1 VVADAL
7 VVLSGPVARRRDA
20 VQCREAMGTAVGWEI
35 VDPAYYGR
43 YGYPHAAW
51 AWLRRHAPLAR
62 FDPPG
67 MRPFRAVTRYEHC
80 SAILR
85 DHRRFAIAPRIAVF
99 PEEQAPA
106 DAPPF
111 RHLLNMD
118 PPEHGRYRN
127 LLSQH
132 FTPKALEAKRAAVGR
147 IVDETLARA
156 AERTELDFVEAVAA
170 IVPLAVIA
178 EMLGIPRA
186 DWQRLFELSNTLL
199 GAADPEYQHGA
210 TLAETAARARQ
221 EFFEYFQ
228 ALSHARR
235 REPRDD
241 FISALATATIDGA
254 PLPEWELLSY
264 YVLLLVAGNETTRNA
279 TSGGLLALIEN
290 PDELAKLRRDPG
302 LVPSAVEEIVRWV
315 SPVIQFCRTALED
328 VEIGGTTIAKDE
340 ACAIFYP
347 SANRDEDV
355 FPDPFA
361 FRVDRTPNEHYG
373 FGIGV
378 HFCLGANLARLEL
391 QEIFHRLVAR
401 LEHVEPAGPVE
412 RMHSSFV
419 GGIKRMPL
427 RWKLRG

>member
-1 VVADAL
+1 
-7 VVLSGPVARRRDA
+7 
-20 VQCREAMGTAVGWEI
+20 MGSVVGWEI
-35 VDPAYYGR
+35 IDPAYYGR
-43 YGYPHAAW
+43 YGYPHASW
-51 AWLRRHAPLAR
+51 AWLRRHAPVAR
-62 FDPPG
+62 CAPPG
-67 MRPFRAVTRYEHC
+67 MRPFWAITRYADC
-80 SAILR
+80 GAILR
-85 DHRRFAIAPRIAVF
+85 DHRRFLIAPRIAVF

-132 FTPKALEAKRAAVGR
+132 FTPKALEAKRAAVGT
-147 IVDETLARA
+147 IVDETLARVA
-156 AERTELDFVEAVAA
+156 DRREVDFVDAVAA

-178 EMLGIPRA
+178 EMLGIPRE
-186 DWQRLFELSNTLL
+186 DWQYMFRLSNTLL
-199 GAADPEYQHGA
+199 GAADPEYQAGA

-221 EFFEYFQ
+221 EFLDYFRR
-228 ALSHARR
+228 LSSARR
-235 REPRDD
+235 QEPRDD
-241 FISALATATIDGA
+241 FITTLVNARVDGA
-254 PLPEWELLSY
+254 PIPEWELLSY
-264 YVLLLVAGNETTRNA
+264 YVLLIVAGNETTRNA

-290 PDELAKLRRDPG
+290 RGELAKLRRDPS

-315 SPVIQFCRTALED
+315 SPVVQFCRTAAED
-328 VEIGGTTIAKDE
+328 VDVGGTTVRTGE
-340 ACAIFYP
+340 ACCIFYP

-391 QEIFHRLVAR
+391 QEIFKRLVAR
-401 LEHVEPAGPVE
+401 LDEVELAGPVE

-419 GGIKRMPL
+419 GGIKRMPI
-427 RWKLRG
+427 RWRLEA